1 MKLARI
7 LKQAALAAFFVP
19 VISGCSGLD
28 AKQQYDL
35 AVMQLEKRQEVIK
48 PVLMLECG
56 DKPCQFERLEVHS
69 EIVQQQAVA
78 QQIQLPES
86 VWQTAVKE
94 MGLTSRALI
103 STSGQLAGQASPLY
117 FMADIATA
125 GIRGA
130 GDHVVTDNT
139 HDPTVVHQPG
149 PVVVDPVVVQQMPLV
164 VDPVVVPQYLAPV
177 ADQ

>member
-7 LKQAALAAFFVP
+7 LRRAAIAAFFVSA
-19 VISGCSGLD
+19 ISGCSGLD

-35 AVMQLEKRQEVIK
+35 AMAQLEKRQEMIK

-78 QQIQLPES
+78 QQVQLPES
-86 VWQTAVKE
+86 AWQTAVKE
-94 MGLTSRALI
+94 MGLTSRMLVGE
-103 STSGQLAGQASPLY
+103 SSRLAAQASPLY

-130 GDHVVTDNT
+130 GDNVVTDNT
-139 HDPTVVHQPG
+139 HDPTIVQQPG
-149 PVVVDPVVVQQMPLV
+149 VQVVSPVV